1 MFAELSQIAYQS
13 EPNALNNS
21 RKIGFDD
28 ADFFDHKGAQVYIF
42 KTKYDNVIACRGTE
56 PSEFNDIKAD
66 IKAWPVKSKTF
77 GYVHAGFKQ
86 EADKIWKQAK
96 TEIVNDKKTTW
107 FTGHSLGG
115 LVAISGMKVK
125 KRRAIYTPFE

>member
-1 MFAELSQIAYQS
+1 MLSRLNNKPIKELNIWEQSLLFAELSQIAYQS

-21 RKIGFDD
+21 RKIGFDN

-66 IKAWPVKSKTF
+66 IKAWPGK
-77 GYVHAGFKQ
+77 
-86 EADKIWKQAK
+86 
-96 TEIVNDKKTTW
+96 
-107 FTGHSLGG
+107 
-115 LVAISGMKVK
+115 
-125 KRRAIYTPFE
+125 